1 MQRKGLI
8 LGGGKGSRLY
18 PASIH
23 MSKVLLP
30 VLDKPMVYYPICT
43 LMSAHIR
50 DVLFIVP
57 PKDIKVFEHLLADGS
72 QWGMNFSYAIQPSPQ
87 GIAEAFIIGRKFIAA
102 NPCMLAL
109 GDNIFYGS
117 GFSSKI
123 LAASTSTQAA
133 GIFIYRV
140 KDPRSYGV
148 AELDACGCVL
158 SIQEKPLVP
167 KSHYAVTGLYL
178 YDKNVADMAS
188 ELIPSP
194 RGELEITD
202 LNSLY
207 LQQQRLSAYILGRGY
222 AWFDAGTFET
232 LLEAANFVATIER
245 QQGLRFGCPEEFAW
259 RNGWI
264 DDNQLEKLG
273 EEMKDSTYGCYLL
286 SLLNSRVSIE

>member
-18 PASIH
+18 PASMH

-30 VLDKPMVYYPICT
+30 VLDKPMVYYPLCT

-50 DVLFIVP
+50 DILFVVP
-57 PKDIKVFEHLLADGS
+57 PKDIKVFKHLLANGS
-72 QWGMNFSYAIQPSPQ
+72 QWGMNFSYAIQKKPK
-87 GIAEAFIIGRKFIAA
+87 GIAEALIIGRKFIAA
-102 NPCMLAL
+102 TPCMLAL

-117 GFSSKI
+117 GFASKI
-123 LAASTSTQAA
+123 LTASANTQGA
-133 GIFIYRV
+133 GIFVYWV

-148 AELDACGCVL
+148 AELDACGRVL
-158 SIQEKPLVP
+158 SIQEKPSVP

-178 YDKNVADMAS
+178 YDENVADMAS
-188 ELIPSP
+188 QLTFSLH
-194 RGELEITD
+194 GELEITD

-207 LQQQRLSAYILGRGY
+207 LQQQRLSAYTIGRGY

-232 LLEAANFVATIER
+232 LLEASNFVATIEK
-245 QQGLRFGCPEEFAW
+245 QQGLRFGCPEELAL

-264 DDNQLEKLG
+264 DDGQIEKLG
-273 EEMKDSTYGCYLL
+273 EGMKDSTYGRYLL
-286 SLLNSRVSIE
+286 SLLEPS